1 MGCSKRDKC
10 TEKKAEDKKEETV
23 SYRAKCNKSGAGL
36 SHYVVYGEEKNS

>member
-1 MGCSKRDKC
+1 MSCSKRGKC
-10 TEKKAEDKKEETV
+10 TEKKTEEKKETV